1 MKIDGSCQCGAIT
14 FEAEVDPQRAS
25 ICHCVDCQKFSG
37 SAFRTSI
44 PAQEGTFRVLS
55 GEPKVYVKTAESGS
69 KRAQGFCP
77 DCGCSIYATAVG
89 EGPKTYN
96 LRIGVISQSD
106 QLPPRRQIWYRSRR
120 PWLGDLTSIP
130 TVEKQA

>member
-25 ICHCVDCQKFSG
+25 MCHCVDCQKFSG

-44 PAQEGTFRVLS
+44 PAKDGTFKLLT
-55 GEPKVYVKTAESGS
+55 GEPKVYVKTAESGA
-69 KRAQGFCP
+69 KRAQGFCGN
-77 DCGCSIYATAVG
+77 CGSSIYATSVG

-96 LRIGVISQSD
+96 LRLGIIRQSAE
-106 QLPPRRQIWYRSRR
+106 LPPRRQIWYRSRQ
-120 PWLGDLTSIP
+120 PWLSDVPSIP
-130 TVEKQA
+130 TLEKQA